1 MREHLRH
8 VSGLVWV
15 VEVVLDGYL
24 QLFVLGDIVLQLSLF
39 DFELNLEV
47 SHLRLHHA
55 FFILIGFLYFVDGV
69 VVGVFEL
76 DPQLFQLLVLLLL
89 NDVDRVR
96 QLVDFKLLLTVLIGL
111 GLDLL
116 FLVLALLH
124 LCVQGIFDSLDVH
137 LEKLYALQVSL
148 F

>member
-47 SHLRLHHA
+47 SHFRLHHA

-124 LCVQGIFDSLDVH
+124 LCVQGIF
-137 LEKLYALQVSL
+137 
-148 F
+148 